1 MGEERVKYGRIVT
14 LEGRKELWMRF
25 AMRRFPELVEEYK
38 VLSWRM
44 GRSNVV
50 MSVPHAGTVGSD
62 ITPVGNI
69 ICQSGH
75 VIETRKGNMEFPIK
89 TLVGDAGTDQIAE
102 GVREL
107 MAQDGLEP
115 HVIELHMHRSKV
127 EPNSKLEEMGVQT
140 VAHESAFIHN
150 LYHSWISQAL
160 EMGRKMP
167 MFLLLCL
174 LISMDTLILMII

>member
-1 MGEERVKYGRIVT
+1 
-14 LEGRKELWMRF
+14 
-25 AMRRFPELVEEYK
+25 
-38 VLSWRM
+38 
-44 GRSNVV
+44 

-89 TLVGDAGTDQIAE
+89 TLVGDAGTDQIPEGE

-107 MAQDGLEP
+107 LAQDGLEP

>member
-1 MGEERVKYGRIVT
+1 
-14 LEGRKELWMRF
+14 MRF

-38 VLSWRM
+38 VMCWRV

-75 VIETRKGNMEFPIK
+75 VIETRKGNIEFPIK
-89 TLVGDAGTDQIAE
+89 TLVGDAGTDQIPE

-127 EPNSKLEEMGVQT
+127 EPNSKLEEMEFRLWLMNQLSFIIFIIHGFLK
-140 VAHESAFIHN
+140 HWRWEERCSCCSA
-150 LYHSWISQAL
+150 
-160 EMGRKMP
+160 
-167 MFLLLCL
+167 C
-174 LISMDTLILMII
+174 

>member
-1 MGEERVKYGRIVT
+1 
-14 LEGRKELWMRF
+14 MRF

-38 VLSWRM
+38 VMSWRV

-50 MSVPHAGTVGSD
+50 MSVHHAGTVGSD

-75 VIETRKGNMEFPIK
+75 VIETRKGNIEFPIK

-107 MAQDGLEP
+107 MAQDGLELLGGHRVIQP
-115 HVIELHMHRSKV
+115 HRRCGHRCF
-127 EPNSKLEEMGVQT
+127 T
-140 VAHESAFIHN
+140 VACA
-150 LYHSWISQAL
+150 
-160 EMGRKMP
+160 
-167 MFLLLCL
+167 
-174 LISMDTLILMII
+174 